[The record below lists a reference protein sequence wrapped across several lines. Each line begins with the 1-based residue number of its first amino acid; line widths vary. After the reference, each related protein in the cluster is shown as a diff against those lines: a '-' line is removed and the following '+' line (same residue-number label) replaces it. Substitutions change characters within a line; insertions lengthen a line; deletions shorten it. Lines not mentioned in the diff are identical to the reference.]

1 VTMATQSPNRWRLD
15 RRIDLSVLLQIMTL
29 ASLIVGSWVNIQRQL
44 DQLQRDVTLVVESQ
58 KGNAARLDAVSART
72 LAHEFRL
79 QAVERRFGMSGQS
92 EIPAF

>member
-1 VTMATQSPNRWRLD
+1 MVKQDSRRWRLD

-58 KGNAARLDAVSART
+58 KSNATRLDAVSAQA
-72 LAHEFRL
+72 LAHEYRL
-79 QAVERRFGMSGQS
+79 QTVEKRFGAVGQS
-92 EIPAF
+92 ESSTF